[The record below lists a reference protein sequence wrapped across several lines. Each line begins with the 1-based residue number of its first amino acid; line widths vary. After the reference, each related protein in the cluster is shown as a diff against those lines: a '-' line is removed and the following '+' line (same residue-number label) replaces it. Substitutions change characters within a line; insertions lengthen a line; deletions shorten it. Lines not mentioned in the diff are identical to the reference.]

1 MPIDTVLVTTA
12 VVAMF
17 VVFAGVVLWGDMQ
30 TRPQRS
36 EAKRKNA

>member
-1 MPIDTVLVTTA
+1 MPIDTMLVATA

-17 VVFAGVVLWGDMQ
+17 AVFAGVLFWGDMQ

-36 EAKRKNA
+36 EPRRKGF